1 MNAIDFLINEHNK
14 VRTLFAD
21 INDSSH
27 KLETKKKI
35 FDTIHD
41 ELIRHEE
48 MEQSVW
54 YPQLKSDKR
63 LYDTVKHLISEEKDA
78 KKLMER
84 LSKIKQSE
92 EWEKEVKKLQ
102 EDVEHHAR
110 EEEKELFPAVSKVM
124 EEAELLRIGKEM
136 RVFKNSYQ

>member
-54 YPQLKSDKR
+54 YPELKSDKR

-110 EEEKELFPAVSKVM
+110 EEEKELFPAVSKIM

>member
-35 FDTIHD
+35 FDTIQD

-92 EWEKEVKKLQ
+92 EWENEVKKLQ

-110 EEEKELFPAVSKVM
+110 EEEKELFPAVSKIM

-136 RVFKNSYQ
+136 RVFKNTYQ